1 MEGNAMDKVKEAY
14 EVLLQWEADDAAG
27 VAGTTDKPEAKSA
40 SEALFAVRMLL
51 QDALRMPL
59 RNCEVGTVEEQVKRY
74 DKFCDIHDCRSDCP
88 LFKADSCELSWA
100 QMPYAEDRKGEG
112 DA

>member
-1 MEGNAMDKVKEAY
+1 MKGNARDKVKEAY

-40 SEALFAVRMLL
+40 SEALFTVRMLL

-59 RNCEVGTVEEQVKRY
+59 RNCEVGTVEEQLERY
-74 DKFCDIHDCRSDCP
+74 DKFCGIHDCRRDCP
-88 LFKADSCELSWA
+88 LFKADNCELAWA
-100 QMPYAEDRKGEG
+100 QMTYEKQEG
-112 DA
+112 GAK